1 MKISYV
7 DENEKVTKEIRENI
21 KQFAYDGC
29 HKIYLIENEEN
40 LEQAK
45 ASGYDIYP
53 IKELEEKFNNS
64 CGLRFINT
72 WDLETIVPQCVE
84 DVKFEMGV

>member
-1 MKISYV
+1 MKISYI
-7 DENEKVTKEIRENI
+7 DENKKGTKEIGENV

-40 LEQAK
+40 LKSAK

-53 IKELEEKFNNS
+53 IEELENKFNHS
-64 CGLRFINT
+64 CGMRFINT
-72 WDLETIVPQCVE
+72 WDLETIVPQFAE
-84 DVKFEMGV
+84 DVKFGMGV

>member
-1 MKISYV
+1 MEISY
-7 DENEKVTKEIRENI
+7 KVTEKIGENV

-40 LEQAK
+40 LKSAK
-45 ASGYDIYP
+45 ASGYGIYP
-53 IKELEEKFNNS
+53 IEELEEKFNSS

-72 WDLETIVPQCVE
+72 WDLETIVPQFAE